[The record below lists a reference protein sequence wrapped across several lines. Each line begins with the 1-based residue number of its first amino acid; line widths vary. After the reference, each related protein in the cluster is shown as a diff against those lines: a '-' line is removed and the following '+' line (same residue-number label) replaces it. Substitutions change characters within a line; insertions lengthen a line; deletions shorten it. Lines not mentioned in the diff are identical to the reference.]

1 MRCAGVLIVGS
12 LWACAAA
19 FQLAPISPAA
29 AQGDSPQQG
38 LPTQTI
44 VQFLADP
51 AALLKQY
58 PSGGPQMLARVRGL
72 AATDPATL
80 EPIVDLIPGANSDQA
95 NAIGTGLGQV
105 ALMVTKTNPTYA
117 NQIQEAVA
125 KTGGGVNIGGGS
137 AEPKIGNAVTIKNQV
152 EGVTEKGPQPILAGT
167 DVYRN
172 ELVRTGPSGMAQ
184 LLFAD
189 RTNLSVAPVTEIRL
203 DSFVY
208 DPNAKSG
215 NVVINAAEGA
225 FRFITGLQA
234 HQNYAIRTPFATLG
248 VRGTE
253 FIVVIGPN
261 EEQIQLNKGQ
271 VIVTTISNKRAT
283 LDTPSTVLS
292 VDSQGNIR
300 GPTPMSQ
307 PLMNFADLGAP
318 VTNLAFADA
327 QNANNPFV
335 VDHRNIGRRRW
346 RGQHFA
352 NDRYHFANGQCDQS
366 VTRTA
371 KNQRSRLN
379 PIAARELLD
388 LCLRHRESRS

>member
-1 MRCAGVLIVGS
+1 V
-12 LWACAAA
+12 
-19 FQLAPISPAA
+19 
-29 AQGDSPQQG
+29 
-38 LPTQTI
+38 
-44 VQFLADP
+44 
-51 AALLKQY
+51 
-58 PSGGPQMLARVRGL
+58 
-72 AATDPATL
+72 
-80 EPIVDLIPGANSDQA
+80 
-95 NAIGTGLGQV
+95 IGT
-105 ALMVTKTNPTYA
+105 
-117 NQIQEAVA
+117 
-125 KTGGGVNIGGGS
+125 
-137 AEPKIGNAVTIKNQV
+137 
-152 EGVTEKGPQPILAGT
+152 
-167 DVYRN
+167 
-172 ELVRTGPSGMAQ
+172 
-184 LLFAD
+184 
-189 RTNLSVAPVTEIRL
+189 
-203 DSFVY
+203 
-208 DPNAKSG
+208 
-215 NVVINAAEGA
+215 
-225 FRFITGLQA
+225 
-234 HQNYAIRTPFATLG
+234 
-248 VRGTE
+248 
-253 FIVVIGPN
+253 N

-283 LDTPSTVLS
+283 LDTLSTVVT